1 MANSVKRGRPAIFVG
16 VLKSNIVRLVKTHG
30 LMRAQR
36 ILATEGVQ
44 SKAGQKKAPVKISLP
59 TLSKFA
65 TEAGLTLKRGRPA
78 TKQAA

>member
-1 MANSVKRGRPAIFVG
+1 MAKSTVKRGRPAIFVG

-36 ILATEGVQ
+36 ILASEGVQ
-44 SKAGQKKAPVKISLP
+44 AKAGQKKSPVKISLP

-65 TEAGLTLKRGRPA
+65 NEAGLVLKRGRPV
-78 TKQAA
+78 TKAA